1 MTAAHSQAGITNVA
15 KNELPSLFSEFQLS
29 IWLMDLQPLNEM
41 NGDSFY
47 YVEVFIKVGLGYWVT
62 LQSMQVGTYVSGE
75 TKT

>member
-1 MTAAHSQAGITNVA
+1 
-15 KNELPSLFSEFQLS
+15 
-29 IWLMDLQPLNEM
+29 MDLKSLNET

-47 YVEVFIKVGLGYWVT
+47 HLEEFIKVGLGYWVT

>member
-15 KNELPSLFSEFQLS
+15 KNELPRLFSEFQLS
-29 IWLMDLQPLNEM
+29 VWLMDLKSLNET

-47 YVEVFIKVGLGYWVT
+47 HLEEFIKVGLGYWVT